1 MNLLSYTKKLSEQ
14 IRYYDIITK
23 NNFLNPNVINPFKR
37 TMTEAVNLTIIWVD
51 SDDSD
56 KF

>member
-37 TMTEAVNLTIIWVD
+37 TMTEPVNLTIIWVD

-56 KF
+56 KI

>member
-37 TMTEAVNLTIIWVD
+37 TMTEPVNLTIIWVD
-51 SDDSD
+51 SDNSD